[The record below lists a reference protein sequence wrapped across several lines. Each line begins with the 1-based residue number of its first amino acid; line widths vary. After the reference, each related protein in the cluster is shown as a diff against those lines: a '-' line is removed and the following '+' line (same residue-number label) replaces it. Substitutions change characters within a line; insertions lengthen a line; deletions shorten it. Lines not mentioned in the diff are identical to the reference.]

1 MKKILIKIYVFSRRH
16 IVRGL
21 GLSKITWIRN
31 MNFRFEQFLKGKKE
45 SFVHKHGIKIWLD
58 PRESLA
64 EKFNAKEPDST
75 QLLYKNLLPGGAF
88 IDVGA
93 SIGWFTLIA
102 AKLIGEKGRVVAIEP
117 EPNSFALL
125 TKNIKEN
132 NFQNFVSAKQA
143 AASDSQG
150 KKTLY
155 VVGDAWTWSS
165 TEDPRKNYEHTVG
178 SNFGKNDDKT
188 IHEYQ
193 VDAVRIDDISPKRV
207 DFIKID
213 VEGVVDPVFRGAM
226 ETIRRNPDI
235 KLLIE
240 DPTPFITQTLEKM
253 GYIHRV
259 IDVDNTFFWKR

>member
-1 MKKILIKIYVFSRRH
+1 MFG
-16 IVRGL
+16 GL

-31 MNFRFEQFLKGKKE
+31 MNFRFEKFLKGKKE
-45 SFVHKHGIKIWLD
+45 SFVYKHGMKIWLD

-64 EKFNAKEPDST
+64 EKFNAKEPEST
-75 QLLYKNLLPGGAF
+75 QLLYKNLREGGAF
-88 IDVGA
+88 IDVGG

-102 AKLIGEKGRVVAIEP
+102 AKLVGEKGRVITIEP

-125 TKNIKEN
+125 MKNIKEN
-132 NFQNFVSAKQA
+132 GFENVVSAKQA
-143 AASDSQG
+143 VASDSRE

-155 VVGDAWTWSS
+155 VVGNAWTWSS
-165 TEDPRKNYEHTVG
+165 TEDPRKNYEHTIG
-178 SNFGKNDDKT
+178 SSFGKDDDTT

-213 VEGVVDPVFRGAM
+213 VEGVVDPVFRGAL
-226 ETIRRNPDI
+226 ETIRRNPDM

-240 DPTPFITQTLEKM
+240 DPTPFITQTLENM
-253 GYIHRV
+253 GYVHKVVDI
-259 IDVDNTFFWKR
+259 DNTFFWKQ